1 MSSGYKLLK
10 IWLTG
15 SSGFIGS
22 YLSPALSNIS
32 SNFTCFS
39 HAPDKAG
46 STDSSGRRF
55 IDFSCRE
62 DVLRSVRE
70 LGLPDVFVHL
80 GWGAMAAPGVDEHL
94 TTNVK
99 CAKNL
104 INTLYE
110 AGLKK
115 FVFIGSANE
124 YGARSGILTED
135 LAPEGFMTNYARAK
149 YEVTLYGLEKARALG
164 RSFMCARPFYV
175 FGAGQRSGSLI
186 NKLYRC
192 YLAGQ
197 NTDLGPC
204 EHFRDYVHVSEVAEG
219 IARLAQIDAVTIAN
233 IGSGRVIK
241 LKDYVLLFWKLLGG
255 KPEQLIFGANPMRA
269 GEPEQPYAYAGL
281 EHLKEL
287 TGWTPTLTTEQG
299 LRLTIEG
306 LEARRKTDFSDVVCP
321 M

>member
-1 MSSGYKLLK
+1 MRQK
-10 IWLTG
+10 INTVWLTG
-15 SSGFIGS
+15 SRGFIGS
-22 YLSPALSNIS
+22 YLAPALQKLSTNLI
-32 SNFTCFS
+32 CFS

-46 STDSSGRRF
+46 STDSSSRRF
-55 IDFSCRE
+55 IDFAGRE
-62 DVLRSVRE
+62 DVLRPVRE
-70 LGLPDVFVHL
+70 LGMPDVFVHL
-80 GWGAMAAPGVDEHL
+80 GWGAMDAPGADEHL

-104 INTLYE
+104 IDTLYG

-124 YGARSGILTED
+124 YGARAGLLTED

-175 FGAGQRSGSLI
+175 FGAGQRKGALI
-186 NKLYRC
+186 NKLYCC

-197 NTDLGPC
+197 NADLGPC
-204 EHFRDYVHVSEVAEG
+204 EHFRDYVHVAEVAEG
-219 IARLAQIDAVTIAN
+219 IARLTQVDAVTIAN
-233 IGSGRVIK
+233 IGSGSVIK

-281 EHLKEL
+281 ARLKEL
-287 TGWTPTLTTEQG
+287 TGWTPKLTTEQG

-306 LEARRKTDFSDVVCP
+306 LQARRETDFVDYVRSC
-321 M
+321 